1 MVGEVRA
8 LTGLL
13 TGPSAGVDAP
23 RAVQLVNDPAH
34 VLADALRA
42 LPTFPAFRAPSEL
55 PGGGEDAW
63 AAAARAAVA
72 LEAQHNAVW
81 ELSGR
86 ARGARC
92 ATSPSWWPRCRC
104 WTPTWPG
111 GCRPREWRLAASWP
125 TRWRTGWS
133 G

>member
-1 MVGEVRA
+1 MGEVRA

-72 LEAQHNAVW
+72 LEAQHDAVW
-81 ELSGR
+81 ELSG
-86 ARGARC
+86 AGAWSALRDV
-92 ATSPSWWPRCRC
+92 AELVAAVPLLDADLA
-104 WTPTWPG
+104 G
-111 GCRPREWRLAASWP
+111 RLPAA
-125 TRWRTGWS
+125 
-133 G
+133 